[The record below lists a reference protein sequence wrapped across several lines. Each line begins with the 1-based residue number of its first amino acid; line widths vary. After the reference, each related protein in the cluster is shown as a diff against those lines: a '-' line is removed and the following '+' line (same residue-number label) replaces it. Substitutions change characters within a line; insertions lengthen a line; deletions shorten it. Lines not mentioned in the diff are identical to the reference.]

1 MPKQSFSQEF
11 ITALLKKA
19 ELTDEKGKIDP
30 DYVAKLA
37 EQLDKK
43 MGLFL
48 LSKLSIEDLDA
59 YYKLVDD
66 NAKPEDLS
74 QFLNSKISN
83 FEELKKK
90 FLDDY
95 AYNFFSRSEK
105 VKTALSK

>member
-1 MPKQSFSQEF
+1 MPNQSFSREF
-11 ITALLKKA
+11 ITALLTKA

-48 LSKLSIEDLDA
+48 LSKLSVEDLDA
-59 YYKLVDD
+59 YYKLADD
-66 NAKPEDLS
+66 NAKPEDLNK
-74 QFLNSKISN
+74 FLSTKIAN
-83 FEELKKK
+83 FSELKKK

-95 AYNFFSRSEK
+95 AYNFFNRSEK
-105 VKTALSK
+105 IKTALSK